1 MELDPATWPQLN
13 LLDAGLLLLMLAAIL
28 GAIGRGLAKEMLHT
42 VFLAAA
48 ITAAWLY
55 TRNDVLPATQAEL
68 AKLLVPMLGF
78 VLAAYAFLW
87 AMVRFGSVLIIN
99 TEHTPDA
106 RSRFWA
112 GALALIKVLALM
124 LGLNLWF
131 AVKSPYGP
139 PLRLASVPTIMQQS
153 KMVNISDHLTERLY
167 RYLAQESF
175 LTYEKTIEEAPKPAS
190 TKPDDRIPETLF
202 TPRPLKG
209 DTPPIKE

>member
-1 MELDPATWPQLN
+1 MSLDPATWPQLS

-42 VFLAAA
+42 VFLAAT

-55 TRNDVLPATQAEL
+55 TRNDGLPTTQPEF

-78 VLAAYAFLW
+78 ILAAYAFLW
-87 AMVRFGSVLIIN
+87 VVVRFGSLLIIN
-99 TEHTPDA
+99 TDHVPDA

-112 GALALIKVLALM
+112 GALALTKVLTLM

-131 AVKSPYGP
+131 AVKSPHGP

-153 KMVNISDHLTERLY
+153 KVVNISDHLTERLY
-167 RYLAQESF
+167 RYLAQEGF
-175 LTYEKTIEEAPKPAS
+175 LTYEKTVEEAPQPAS
-190 TKPDDRIPETLF
+190 AKPDDRIPETIF
-202 TPRPLKG
+202 TPRPTPQRVE
-209 DTPPIKE
+209 DTE

>member
-1 MELDPATWPQLN
+1 MSLDPATWPQLS

-55 TRNDVLPATQAEL
+55 TRHDAMPTAQPEL

-78 VLAAYAFLW
+78 ILAAYAFLW
-87 AMVRFGSVLIIN
+87 AVVRFGSLLIIN
-99 TEHTPDA
+99 TDHAPDA

-112 GALALIKVLALM
+112 GALALTKVLALM

-131 AVKSPYGP
+131 AVKSPLGP
-139 PLRLASVPTIMQQS
+139 PLRLASLPTIMQQS
-153 KMVNISDHLTERLY
+153 KVVNISDHLTERLY
-167 RYLAQESF
+167 RYLAQEGF
-175 LTYEKTIEEAPKPAS
+175 LTYEKTFEEAPQPAS
-190 TKPDDRIPETLF
+190 AKPDDRIPETIF
-202 TPRPLKG
+202 TPRATPQRVE
-209 DTPPIKE
+209 DTE

>member
-55 TRNDVLPATQAEL
+55 TRNDALPATQPEL
-68 AKLLVPMLGF
+68 ARLLVPMLGF
-78 VLAAYAFLW
+78 VLAAYAFMW
-87 AMVRFGSVLIIN
+87 AVVRFGSVLIIN
-99 TEHTPDA
+99 TDHAPDA

-112 GALALIKVLALM
+112 GALALTKVLTLM

-153 KMVNISDHLTERLY
+153 RVVNISDHLTERLY
-167 RYLAQESF
+167 RFLAQEGF
-175 LTYEKTIEEAPKPAS
+175 LTYQKIVEEAPQPAAA
-190 TKPDDRIPETLF
+190 KPDDRIPETIF
-202 TPRPLKG
+202 TPRPAPQRIE
-209 DTPPIKE
+209 DTE